1 MRELVV
7 EGQEVLV
14 IPPNYKAANKG
25 VVTAVSAG
33 DFTLE
38 LKYDL
43 DESVLIDTYCEFYT
57 QTKHGKLYFDSY
69 AKKIEGRTM
78 VIASPAK
85 HKFLQRRQYT
95 RVKFIHDLDMN
106 FNGKDYKISTLDIS
120 AGGMKLKTNEKID
133 IEGNYTI
140 NVPISDNKNLTCV
153 FQPIRIEK
161 STEGGY
167 TISGQFEYTSS
178 YDKMVLTQFCAKRNV
193 EIKNK

>member
-7 EGQEVLV
+7 EGQQIII
-14 IPPNYKAANKG
+14 IPANYKYVNKG
-25 VVTAVSAG
+25 TVTSVNAG

-38 LKYDL
+38 LEWDSSNIL
-43 DESVLIDTYCEFYT
+43 PNTYCEFYT

-69 AKKIEGRTM
+69 AKEINGKTL

-95 RVKFIHDLDMN
+95 RIKFINNLNMN
-106 FNGKDYKISTLDIS
+106 FNNETYEIKTLDIS
-120 AGGMKLKTNEKID
+120 AGGMKIHSDKKID
-133 IEGNYTI
+133 IEGNYLI
-140 NVPISDNKNLTCV
+140 NIPISEVKEIPCT

-161 STEGGY
+161 DTDGGY
-167 TISGQFEYTSS
+167 TISGQFTYNSN

>member
-7 EGQEVLV
+7 EGQEVLI

-25 VVTAVSAG
+25 TVTAVSAG

-57 QTKHGKLYFDSY
+57 QTKHGKLHFDSY
-69 AKKIEGRTM
+69 AKKIEGKTM

-95 RVKFIHDLDMN
+95 RVKFIHDLNMN

-120 AGGMKLKTNEKID
+120 AGGMKLKTAEKID
-133 IEGNYTI
+133 IEGNYTV

-161 STEGGY
+161 ATEGGY
-167 TISGQFEYTSS
+167 TISGQFEYNSS

>member
-7 EGQEVLV
+7 EGQEAII
-14 IPPNYKAANKG
+14 IPSDYKYANKG

-38 LKYDL
+38 LEYEPEHIL
-43 DESVLIDTYCEFYT
+43 LNTYCEFYT
-57 QTKHGKLYFDSY
+57 QTKHGKLYFDSF
-69 AKKIEGRTM
+69 AKSINGKTL

-95 RVKFIHDLDMN
+95 RIKFMHDLEMN
-106 FNGKDYKISTLDIS
+106 FAGKAYKIQTLDIS
-120 AGGMKLKTNEKID
+120 AGGMKIHTNEKID
-133 IEGNYTI
+133 IEGNYEI
-140 NVPISDNKNLTCV
+140 AVPVSETQSVNCT

-161 STEGGY
+161 SNDCGY
-167 TISGQFEYTSS
+167 TISGQFAYKSG
-178 YDKMVLTQFCAKRNV
+178 YDKMIITQFCAKRNV

>member
-7 EGQEVLV
+7 EGQEAII
-14 IPPNYKAANKG
+14 IPSDYRNANKG

-38 LKYDL
+38 LEQEPKNIL
-43 DESVLIDTYCEFYT
+43 LNTYCEFYT

-69 AKKIEGRTM
+69 AKKIDGKTL

-95 RVKFIHDLDMN
+95 RIKFIHELEMFYKN
-106 FNGKDYKISTLDIS
+106 KSYKIETHDIS
-120 AGGMKLKTNEKID
+120 AGGMKLHTNDKID
-133 IEGNYTI
+133 IEGEYKI
-140 NVPISDNKNLTCV
+140 SIPISDSNVLECI

-161 STEGGY
+161 SNDGGY
-167 TISGQFEYTSS
+167 TISGQFTYNSS
-178 YDKMVLTQFCAKRNV
+178 YDKMILTQFCAKRNV